1 MTVHIA
7 AGKMTGSWGYES
19 IFECEKFSRSLS
31 SMHSIVTWTWNLS
44 IKDPIVL
51 FRNECVSI
59 PFILMITSFGL
70 TPLFSAGPWLLRVF
84 GYKNIGGCT
93 LDLETADIWGSICTV
108 GLLFV
113 FLVRKSNKCLN
124 GGFVVVSDLLYVYSK
139 ILQAPTEQTKYTCN
153 CMPVTIFQSDVFPQ
167 FRTHKRE
174 LEHEGVR
181 MGRRLD
187 RMIGKVPAR
196 QATRFC
202 SDRQKSVSI
211 IPDYQFRV
219 DEELAGC
226 STLDSRII

>member
-1 MTVHIA
+1 M
-7 AGKMTGSWGYES
+7 
-19 IFECEKFSRSLS
+19 
-31 SMHSIVTWTWNLS
+31 
-44 IKDPIVL
+44 
-51 FRNECVSI
+51 
-59 PFILMITSFGL
+59 
-70 TPLFSAGPWLLRVF
+70 
-84 GYKNIGGCT
+84 GGCT
-93 LDLETADIWGSICTV
+93 LDLETADIWGSIYTV

-211 IPDYQFRV
+211 IPDYLF
-219 DEELAGC
+219 DEDTAGC